1 MIKPEKQHIHSP
13 NREPVANMKVLPIML
28 LAVVCQAYTPITER
42 SWVKFRKVKDPTYE
56 NAPLH
61 GEPDIIHATD
71 ILIEER
77 ISTLSTMV
85 QKSVRDFHAQ
95 MQKYTTE
102 LTERIKRATTKADY
116 GFVRKPELRHQYGML
131 FNHHGQVISGL
142 KNMDLFLSIDLPKVE
157 DIAHVPP
164 PFPDC
169 DNWAAP
175 HRSNRNQH
183 IYYSY
188 LGFGKDNHGPMTE
201 LNSNTSQY
209 LAEAVHITVCN
220 QYKHKYVKLLE
231 RIEIIKRNITYK
243 IEKVMP
249 RLMPNENAIIYGK
262 ETQSDSSRQK
272 RAIPLGLIFSGVS
285 AIGGLIMKG
294 VNTWS
299 NYKKSKAMTK
309 AVEKL
314 YEAQEIDHRRLTRL
328 EGQTSLLAK
337 TTKTAFQ
344 HIDYRLLHLDTKL
357 NYTVQH
363 MTEFFRRTEQHF
375 RFTWEA
381 LVSNRLAIHLLSS
394 GSAMYDMVLRQYLH
408 YYQNYDVTLDHF
420 LTGLD
425 ALGTGRLTFQVLDPD
440 ELDRF
445 LSAIRRQLR
454 EERSPFELAFN
465 HTYQFYAEPMVM
477 FTNTHDQLLVN
488 VPILLRLATQKP
500 LNLYSIDTV
509 PMPFDTETLDGRNN
523 EYTFINNSYPYM
535 ALNEHNYIPL
545 TETQLR
551 MCDKM
556 GSTYYC
562 QNSYVL
568 RQRMQHT
575 CESAIYYKMEA
586 ETITKHCQAK
596 FAANIEFTSKVLDA
610 GETMVL
616 FNLPRPWILLCGQE
630 KQPTEIEFAT
640 YKVVDRKEFCECSL
654 TAGSFQ
660 LDETLV
666 KCTPEINS
674 EADGRFKSYFAINKI
689 IFDYLQAEK
698 DVQLDSTVVQALSR
712 LLDVKPEYD
721 WTPLN
726 WYVNPD
732 LPDNVI
738 NQQPSSVIAD
748 LMGVMEHIITEG
760 EEEAYQSKIQYRNA
774 QSEFKRFI
782 KSAEGWRKLEFIS
795 SILGMLALV
804 ALIVIAIFRSRI
816 VESIILGSA
825 VMDEYKFV
833 NPSAPPACV
842 KAFSL
847 PPAYPDQINFQPP
860 TLPQNWGDKGAEGKQ
875 KLAAQ
880 ITAWITTILIIITLL
895 AILYTVFKKCR
906 YVSSL
911 PWVCFPLYPF
921 STILRGTARMDI
933 FVEVVNLASAEAMWA
948 HFASVAVH
956 PSQLRITGYPRAY
969 DMHIIKLCC
978 CRQLQIDWQNIVLC
992 DLDRNIIK
1000 LPALGKISLWSTNNL
1015 ESIETNIPYQIR
1027 VYGRVLDLVIPLEIK
1042 DDVNITD
1049 HRLY

>member
-1 MIKPEKQHIHSP
+1 MHLRNK
-13 NREPVANMKVLPIML
+13 EPLVIMKFLLVLL
-28 LAVVCQAYTPITER
+28 LVGACQTHTPITER
-42 SWVKFRKVKDPTYE
+42 SWVKFRKVKCPTY
-56 NAPLH
+56 NGSLLH
-61 GEPDIIHATD
+61 QEPDILHATD
-71 ILIEER
+71 ILIEEKLNK
-77 ISTLSTMV
+77 ISTMIS
-85 QKSVRDFHAQ
+85 KSVSDFHAQ
-95 MQKYTTE
+95 LAEYTTE
-102 LTERIKRATTKADY
+102 LTKRIKRATTQADY

-157 DIAHVPP
+157 DIAHIPP
-164 PFPDC
+164 PFPEC

-175 HRSNRNQH
+175 HKSNRNH
-183 IYYSY
+183 HVYFSAH
-188 LGFGKDNHGPMTE
+188 GFGRDNHGPMTE
-201 LNSNTSQY
+201 LNSNTSDY
-209 LAEAVHITVCN
+209 LAEAIHITVCN
-220 QYKHKYVKLLE
+220 QYRNKYVKLFE
-231 RIEIIKRNITYK
+231 RIETIKRNITYK

-249 RLMPNENAIIYGK
+249 RLMPNENAILYGK
-262 ETQSDSSRQK
+262 ETLSDASRQK

-357 NYTVQH
+357 NSTVQH
-363 MTEFFRRTEQHF
+363 MTEFFKRTESHF

-394 GSAMYDMVLRQYLH
+394 GSAIYDMVLRQYLH

-425 ALGTGRLTFQVLDPD
+425 ALGTVRLTFQVLDPD

-509 PMPFDTETLDGRNN
+509 PMPFDTEMLDGRNN

-556 GSTYYC
+556 GPTYYC

-568 RQRMQHT
+568 RQRTQHT

-586 ETITKHCQAK
+586 KMITKHCQAK
-596 FAANIEFTSKVLDA
+596 FAANVEFTPKVLDA

-616 FNLPRPWILLCGQE
+616 FNLPRLWILLCGQE
-630 KQPTEIEFAT
+630 KQP
-640 YKVVDRKEFCECSL
+640 
-654 TAGSFQ
+654 
-660 LDETLV
+660 
-666 KCTPEINS
+666 
-674 EADGRFKSYFAINKI
+674 
-689 IFDYLQAEK
+689 
-698 DVQLDSTVVQALSR
+698 
-712 LLDVKPEYD
+712 
-721 WTPLN
+721 
-726 WYVNPD
+726 
-732 LPDNVI
+732 
-738 NQQPSSVIAD
+738 
-748 LMGVMEHIITEG
+748 
-760 EEEAYQSKIQYRNA
+760 
-774 QSEFKRFI
+774 
-782 KSAEGWRKLEFIS
+782 RKLI
-795 SILGMLALV
+795 
-804 ALIVIAIFRSRI
+804 
-816 VESIILGSA
+816 
-825 VMDEYKFV
+825 
-833 NPSAPPACV
+833 
-842 KAFSL
+842 SL
-847 PPAYPDQINFQPP
+847 P
-860 TLPQNWGDKGAEGKQ
+860 T
-875 KLAAQ
+875 KL
-880 ITAWITTILIIITLL
+880 
-895 AILYTVFKKCR
+895 
-906 YVSSL
+906 
-911 PWVCFPLYPF
+911 
-921 STILRGTARMDI
+921 
-933 FVEVVNLASAEAMWA
+933 
-948 HFASVAVH
+948 
-956 PSQLRITGYPRAY
+956 
-969 DMHIIKLCC
+969 
-978 CRQLQIDWQNIVLC
+978 
-992 DLDRNIIK
+992 
-1000 LPALGKISLWSTNNL
+1000 
-1015 ESIETNIPYQIR
+1015 
-1027 VYGRVLDLVIPLEIK
+1027 
-1042 DDVNITD
+1042 
-1049 HRLY
+1049 

>member
-1 MIKPEKQHIHSP
+1 
-13 NREPVANMKVLPIML
+13 
-28 LAVVCQAYTPITER
+28 
-42 SWVKFRKVKDPTYE
+42 
-56 NAPLH
+56 
-61 GEPDIIHATD
+61 
-71 ILIEER
+71 
-77 ISTLSTMV
+77 
-85 QKSVRDFHAQ
+85 
-95 MQKYTTE
+95 
-102 LTERIKRATTKADY
+102 
-116 GFVRKPELRHQYGML
+116 
-131 FNHHGQVISGL
+131 
-142 KNMDLFLSIDLPKVE
+142 
-157 DIAHVPP
+157 
-164 PFPDC
+164 
-169 DNWAAP
+169 
-175 HRSNRNQH
+175 
-183 IYYSY
+183 
-188 LGFGKDNHGPMTE
+188 
-201 LNSNTSQY
+201 
-209 LAEAVHITVCN
+209 
-220 QYKHKYVKLLE
+220 
-231 RIEIIKRNITYK
+231 
-243 IEKVMP
+243 
-249 RLMPNENAIIYGK
+249 
-262 ETQSDSSRQK
+262 
-272 RAIPLGLIFSGVS
+272 
-285 AIGGLIMKG
+285 
-294 VNTWS
+294 
-299 NYKKSKAMTK
+299 
-309 AVEKL
+309 
-314 YEAQEIDHRRLTRL
+314 
-328 EGQTSLLAK
+328 
-337 TTKTAFQ
+337 
-344 HIDYRLLHLDTKL
+344 
-357 NYTVQH
+357 
-363 MTEFFRRTEQHF
+363 
-375 RFTWEA
+375 
-381 LVSNRLAIHLLSS
+381 
-394 GSAMYDMVLRQYLH
+394 MYDMVLQQYLH

-425 ALGTGRLTFQVLDPD
+425 ALGTGGLTFQVLDPD
-440 ELDRF
+440 ELDLF

-500 LNLYSIDTV
+500 LNLYSINTV
-509 PMPFDTETLDGRNN
+509 PMPFDTEMLDGKNN

-568 RQRMQHT
+568 HQRTQHT
-575 CESAIYYKMEA
+575 CESAVYYKMDA
-586 ETITKHCQAK
+586 KTITKHCQAK
-596 FAANIEFTSKVLDA
+596 FTANVEFTPKVLDA

-616 FNLPRPWILLCGQE
+616 FNLPRPLILLCGQE
-630 KQPTEIEFAT
+630 KQPTEIEFTT

-654 TAGSFQ
+654 TAGLFQ

-674 EADGRFKSYFAINKI
+674 EVDGHFKSYFAINKI

-698 DVQLDSTVVQALSR
+698 D
-712 LLDVKPEYD
+712 D

-760 EEEAYQSKIQYRNA
+760 EEEAYQSEIQYRNA
-774 QSEFKRFI
+774 QSKFKRFI

-795 SILGMLALV
+795 SILGMIALV

-816 VESIILGSA
+816 VESIILGLA

-847 PPAYPDQINFQPP
+847 PPAYPDQIQFQPS

-880 ITAWITTILIIITLL
+880 MTAWITTILIIITLL
-895 AILYTVFKKCR
+895 AILYTIFKKCR

-911 PWVCFPLYPF
+911 PRVCFPLYPF
-921 STILRGTARMDI
+921 STILRGTTRTDI

-948 HFASVAVH
+948 HFTSVAVH
-956 PSQLRITGYPRAY
+956 PSQLQITGYPRAN

-978 CRQLQIDWQNIVLC
+978 CRQLQID
-992 DLDRNIIK
+992 
-1000 LPALGKISLWSTNNL
+1000 
-1015 ESIETNIPYQIR
+1015 
-1027 VYGRVLDLVIPLEIK
+1027 
-1042 DDVNITD
+1042 
-1049 HRLY
+1049 